1 MNVPFIDLKRAH
13 DPIRA
18 ELLEAFAR
26 TLDHGEFCLGSEV
39 SDFESGFASVQG
51 ASRVVGVGSGTEALH
66 LIACALDL
74 DTDLSRVGHRVAM
87 KAREHGLLLRPIA
100 NTLLLVPPLIISTE
114 EIHHLCVNT
123 EKAISNTL
131 S

>member
-1 MNVPFIDLKRAH
+1 MERAPNRMNVPFIDLKRAH

-51 ASRVVGVGSGTEALH
+51 ISRVVGVGSGTEALH
-66 LIACALDL
+66 LIACAL
-74 DTDLSRVGHRVAM
+74 VGSGRRGYRSSFYVYSQLY
-87 KAREHGLLLRPIA
+87 GWP
-100 NTLLLVPPLIISTE
+100 NTLVPS
-114 EIHHLCVNT
+114 
-123 EKAISNTL
+123 
-131 S
+131 